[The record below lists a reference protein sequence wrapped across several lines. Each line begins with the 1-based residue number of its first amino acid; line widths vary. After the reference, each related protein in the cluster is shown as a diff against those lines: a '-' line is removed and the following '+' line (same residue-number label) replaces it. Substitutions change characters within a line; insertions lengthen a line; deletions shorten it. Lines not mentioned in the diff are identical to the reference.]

1 MSDDKL
7 NKVLEDLT
15 DIKIILTRHEVY
27 HEANTKSLEEH
38 ILRTKQN
45 EILIER
51 LREEDLQIEKS
62 IEAKIDPIIRH
73 VDMVNITVKVLGIT
87 LTALGAIIMGLY
99 SMGILQK
106 LF

>member
-15 DIKIILTRHEVY
+15 DIKIILTRHEIF
-27 HEANTKSLEEH
+27 HEANTKNLETH
-38 ILRTKQN
+38 IKRTNLAEQR
-45 EILIER
+45 IEM
-51 LREEDLQIEKS
+51 LHEADLELKENIESKL
-62 IEAKIDPIIRH
+62 EPIKRH

>member
-27 HEANTKSLEEH
+27 HEANTKSLEDH
-38 ILRTKQN
+38 ILRTKIAEQRI
-45 EILIER
+45 EILHNADME
-51 LREEDLQIEKS
+51 LKE
-62 IEAKIDPIIRH
+62 KIDEKLEPIKKH
-73 VDMVNITVKVLGIT
+73 VDMVNITVKVVGIT